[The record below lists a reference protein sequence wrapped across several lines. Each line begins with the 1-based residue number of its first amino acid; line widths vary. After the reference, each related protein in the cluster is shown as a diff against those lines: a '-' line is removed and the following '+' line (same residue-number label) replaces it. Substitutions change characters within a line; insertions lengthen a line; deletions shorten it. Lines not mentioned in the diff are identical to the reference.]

1 MPRGV
6 HDRFLQ
12 DVTDVVSEGPGRG
25 VGELEARLDP
35 DVPHT
40 LEPLH
45 QLMQADVQAR
55 LFHRA
60 AGGELRVA
68 DQEAEVALLVGDE
81 ALDLPEPLTGGPRLG
96 LQDALGGFELQGRAG
111 QRL

>member
-1 MPRGV
+1 MASSDSQVVFAERRAEASRGEVAHVHPLAHVHPHPGGPGMPRGV

-40 LEPLH
+40 FEPLH
-45 QLMQADVQAR
+45 KLSA
-55 LFHRA
+55 
-60 AGGELRVA
+60 
-68 DQEAEVALLVGDE
+68 
-81 ALDLPEPLTGGPRLG
+81 
-96 LQDALGGFELQGRAG
+96 
-111 QRL
+111 